1 MAINTSTLTDYT
13 WAQIKLGCKHSMLA
27 GALGGVNL
35 AIEGRTIGRYSA
47 DEVMA
52 LYKFADEMETIETN
66 AEQGGGIAQVVFA
79 DPS

>member
-1 MAINTSTLTDYT
+1 MAINTNNLVDYT

-35 AIEGRTIGRYSA
+35 SIEGRTIGRYSA
-47 DEVMA
+47 KEVMD
-52 LYKFADEMETIETN
+52 LYRFADEMEAIDN
-66 AEQGGGIAQVVFA
+66 AAENGGGIAQVVFA